1 MSSMSKPV
9 SAEVLRLKKEITV
22 LKHLVYKDPLTGVFN
37 RRGFTEEV
45 ERMMAAIEK
54 ERTHGRSK
62 SKFSLTA
69 LGFIM
74 LDIDNFKKLNDTY
87 GHDAGD
93 AALKAVAKTLE
104 SHVRQS
110 DFVGRWGGEEFVIA
124 LLGANENDS
133 AFVAEHLRQEIE
145 TQTLKFKNKKMLLS
159 ASFGAAEFKRRDGL
173 ESLIK
178 KADKAMY
185 VAKTTGKNQV
195 VKFSQIN

>member
-1 MSSMSKPV
+1 MSKPV

-124 LLGANENDS
+124 LLGANENDCAS
-133 AFVAEHLRQEIE
+133 VAEHLRQEIE

-173 ESLIK
+173 ENLIK

-185 VAKTTGKNQV
+185 AAKTTGKNQV

>member
-9 SAEVLRLKKEITV
+9 SAEVLRLKKEITI

-74 LDIDNFKKLNDTY
+74 LDIDNFKRLNDTY

-124 LLGANENDS
+124 LLGANENDCAS
-133 AFVAEHLRQEIE
+133 VAEHLRQEIE